1 MTSQLSRKFHCRGTF
16 TVIAMIVMAL
26 GTMGM
31 LSLIAV
37 MNARMEQVNSLE
49 DRAIRHVREMNG
61 RQLAKAYAYQ
71 RFWTT
76 ASGGGETVDLPGN
89 WGRIVT
95 PSWSTAGF
103 ATTNQ
108 LGTVNQ
114 VSPSPD
120 RAAYAETVDIS
131 VYGHIDSGT
140 GTWSTTLTPKTI
152 EFQVCSR
159 ALNLSDHLFESRR
172 HTSSKTVSGNLRVHG
187 KSAIWQHSGANNTFA
202 FATEELVANNET
214 AVQTNFAVTDLSGA
228 ALAPNNLV
236 VTDLPNWFAAAGS
249 THNPSG
255 TYPKFFDDD
264 WGPFNDSG
272 SFPSFTNK
280 MISRNGGSAFTVD
293 ALSGSSVNTN
303 GVSSNGA
310 GVVTVDLRSLDLVDT
325 IINNVVTLTF
335 TGQSTP
341 SEALAVENQPVVTY
355 AVDSASLATLNFTSS
370 NARPLV
376 VALSGSN
383 AVTTTTSFDDG
394 GSLRL
399 FLIAEQQPLS
409 ISSGGST
416 NLYGGL
422 ATDEGVAITSGT
434 IDLYAET
441 TNPTLFEDLLWRSY
455 WVESYLQ

>member
-131 VYGHIDSGT
+131 V
-140 GTWSTTLTPKTI
+140 
-152 EFQVCSR
+152 FR
-159 ALNLSDHLFESRR
+159 NRNLEHDADAQDDRVSSLQPGFES
-172 HTSSKTVSGNLRVHG
+172 V
-187 KSAIWQHSGANNTFA
+187 
-202 FATEELVANNET
+202 
-214 AVQTNFAVTDLSGA
+214 
-228 ALAPNNLV
+228 
-236 VTDLPNWFAAAGS
+236 
-249 THNPSG
+249 
-255 TYPKFFDDD
+255 
-264 WGPFNDSG
+264 
-272 SFPSFTNK
+272 
-280 MISRNGGSAFTVD
+280 
-293 ALSGSSVNTN
+293 
-303 GVSSNGA
+303 
-310 GVVTVDLRSLDLVDT
+310 RS
-325 IINNVVTLTF
+325 
-335 TGQSTP
+335 
-341 SEALAVENQPVVTY
+341 
-355 AVDSASLATLNFTSS
+355 
-370 NARPLV
+370 PL
-376 VALSGSN
+376 
-383 AVTTTTSFDDG
+383 
-394 GSLRL
+394 
-399 FLIAEQQPLS
+399 
-409 ISSGGST
+409 
-416 NLYGGL
+416 
-422 ATDEGVAITSGT
+422 
-434 IDLYAET
+434 
-441 TNPTLFEDLLWRSY
+441 
-455 WVESYLQ
+455 